1 DWLVNLAM
9 RGVGGRV
16 GAIPWVMF
24 GVAAVLTAIGA
35 VSPAAVA
42 IVAPIALGFAVQ
54 FKINPLLMGVLVVHG
69 AQAGG
74 FSPISVY
81 GTIVNDA
88 LADTEL
94 AQNEL
99 AVFFAASSSTRWW
112 PPSCSCCSAG

>member
-1 DWLVNLAM
+1 
-9 RGVGGRV
+9 
-16 GAIPWVMF
+16 MF

-54 FKINPLLMGVLVVHG
+54 FEINPLLMGVLVVNG

-94 AQNEL
+94 A
-99 AVFFAASSSTRWW
+99 
-112 PPSCSCCSAG
+112 